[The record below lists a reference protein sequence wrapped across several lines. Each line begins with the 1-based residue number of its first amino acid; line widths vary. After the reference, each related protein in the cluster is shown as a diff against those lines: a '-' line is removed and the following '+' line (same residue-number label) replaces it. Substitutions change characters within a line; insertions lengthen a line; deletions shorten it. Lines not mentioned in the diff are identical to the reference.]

1 MIRLFSADMDRTL
14 LNNRSQITERTK
26 KAIVDFQQLGGKFIV
41 NTGRE
46 YSSAKRELDIAGVYC
61 DIICS
66 GGAVIYDKYG
76 EVLEQHVLPKKLAQ
90 KLIDILDQYHMY
102 VDLYTD
108 IGKVTIVPPFDM
120 AKYYHEQV
128 LPASQKEGKIYFRTG
143 EDLKAL
149 FEQTVYFDGAGQLFD
164 SDVKIYK
171 ICSFSLNT
179 ERLWKV
185 RRACKKMSDISMTY
199 TSDYDI
205 ELTHKDARKGVALM
219 DYARQMK
226 IGPDEILAVGDSE
239 NDRSMLELP
248 IARTVAVGN
257 AMASIKQTAKEVCGT
272 NVDEGVAC
280 LLEGLIREREHQKLI
295 NFDKQAG

>member
-1 MIRLFSADMDRTL
+1 
-14 LNNRSQITERTK
+14 
-26 KAIVDFQQLGGKFIV
+26 
-41 NTGRE
+41 
-46 YSSAKRELDIAGVYC
+46 
-61 DIICS
+61 
-66 GGAVIYDKYG
+66 
-76 EVLEQHVLPKKLAQ
+76 
-90 KLIDILDQYHMY
+90 
-102 VDLYTD
+102 
-108 IGKVTIVPPFDM
+108 
-120 AKYYHEQV
+120 
-128 LPASQKEGKIYFRTG
+128 
-143 EDLKAL
+143 
-149 FEQTVYFDGAGQLFD
+149 
-164 SDVKIYK
+164 
-171 ICSFSLNT
+171 
-179 ERLWKV
+179 
-185 RRACKKMSDISMTY
+185 MSDISMTY

-219 DYARQMK
+219 SYARQMK